1 MSRGLHSMTGFGR
14 GEAAIGGARVGAE
27 VRCVNSRHLDL
38 RLRLPRELAA
48 LEAPLRAEVA
58 SYFARGSVEVAIRLP
73 AEVESGPRFEVDRL
87 LAARYRDSIRALISE
102 LDLAGGL
109 DAATLLALPGV
120 VRQLEAEPAGEAL
133 AAAVS
138 EAVHAACQQAREM
151 RSREGAALRSEL
163 EARLEELRAHLRSLE
178 ESARE
183 IAKALRER
191 LLRRVAQLA
200 PEVEFD
206 RGRLDQEIVL
216 LADRQDITE
225 ELVRLES
232 HLDQFSAAL
241 AEPSP
246 VGRKLEFLLQEI
258 AREVNTAGSK
268 AQVAKIS
275 TRVVDLKTDL
285 EKIREQVLNVE

>member
-1 MSRGLHSMTGFGR
+1 MRSGLHSMTGFGR
-14 GEAAIGGARVGAE
+14 GEATIEGACVGAE
-27 VRCVNSRHLDL
+27 VRSVNSRHLDL

-48 LEAPLRAEVA
+48 LEGPLRAEIA
-58 SYFARGSVEVAIRLP
+58 SYFPRGSVEVSIRLP
-73 AEVESGPRFEVDRL
+73 AEVDSGPRFEVDRRA
-87 LAARYRDSIRALISE
+87 AARYRDAVHELIAE
-102 LDLAGGL
+102 LELPAGL
-109 DAATLLALPGV
+109 DAGTLLGLPGV
-120 VRQLEAEPAGEAL
+120 VRQLEAEPAGEDVT
-133 AAAVS
+133 AAVRQ
-138 EAVHAACQQAREM
+138 AVHAACRQACEM
-151 RSREGAALRSEL
+151 RSREGVLLRVDL
-163 EARLEELRAHLRSLE
+163 EARLEGLRTHLRVLSG
-178 ESARE
+178 SARE

-200 PEVEFD
+200 PELEFE

-232 HLDQFSAAL
+232 HLDQFAAAL

-258 AREVNTAGSK
+258 GRELNTAGSK

-275 TRVVDLKTDL
+275 AGVVDLKTDL